1 MPTALTRSPS
11 WPGASEHQWSLGS
24 LWEGDFFL
32 SATETRAEVAEVHG
46 PCALFCV
53 FLGGGVYHNFPGLP
67 TLWQPALVIF
77 PDNEAPFCDLLLTS
91 TMLLML
97 LVAQLVLVALSN
109 PQSTAR
115 LLRVIP
121 GDSGQAGC
129 DLLGWG
135 DPQDQ
140 LGASWERGKPW
151 GW

>member
-121 GDSGQAGC
+121 GDSGQAGS
-129 DLLGWG
+129 DPLGWG
-135 DPQDQ
+135 DPQDEC
-140 LGASWERGKPW
+140 GASWEHGKPW

>member
-1 MPTALTRSPS
+1 MA
-11 WPGASEHQWSLGS
+11 
-24 LWEGDFFL
+24 
-32 SATETRAEVAEVHG
+32 
-46 PCALFCV
+46 
-53 FLGGGVYHNFPGLP
+53 
-67 TLWQPALVIF
+67 ALVIF

-121 GDSGQAGC
+121 ENSGQAGC
-129 DLLGWG
+129 DPLGWG
-135 DPQDQ
+135 DPQDEC
-140 LGASWERGKPW
+140 GASWERGKPW

>member
-1 MPTALTRSPS
+1 MA
-11 WPGASEHQWSLGS
+11 
-24 LWEGDFFL
+24 
-32 SATETRAEVAEVHG
+32 
-46 PCALFCV
+46 
-53 FLGGGVYHNFPGLP
+53 
-67 TLWQPALVIF
+67 ALVIF

-129 DLLGWG
+129 DPLVWG
-135 DPQDQ
+135 DSQDQ
-140 LGASWERGKPW
+140 LGASWEHGKPW

>member
-1 MPTALTRSPS
+1 MPTALTRSPR

-121 GDSGQAGC
+121 GDSGQAGS
-129 DLLGWG
+129 DPLGWG
-135 DPQDQ
+135 DSQDQ
-140 LGASWERGKPW
+140 LGASWEHGKPW

>member
-1 MPTALTRSPS
+1 MA
-11 WPGASEHQWSLGS
+11 
-24 LWEGDFFL
+24 
-32 SATETRAEVAEVHG
+32 
-46 PCALFCV
+46 
-53 FLGGGVYHNFPGLP
+53 
-67 TLWQPALVIF
+67 ALVIF

-121 GDSGQAGC
+121 ENSGQAGC

-135 DPQDQ
+135 DPRDEC
-140 LGASWERGKPW
+140 GASWEHGKLW

>member
-1 MPTALTRSPS
+1 MA
-11 WPGASEHQWSLGS
+11 
-24 LWEGDFFL
+24 
-32 SATETRAEVAEVHG
+32 
-46 PCALFCV
+46 
-53 FLGGGVYHNFPGLP
+53 
-67 TLWQPALVIF
+67 ALVIF

-121 GDSGQAGC
+121 ENSGQAGS
-129 DLLGWG
+129 DPLGWG

-140 LGASWERGKPW
+140 LDAEHEKPW